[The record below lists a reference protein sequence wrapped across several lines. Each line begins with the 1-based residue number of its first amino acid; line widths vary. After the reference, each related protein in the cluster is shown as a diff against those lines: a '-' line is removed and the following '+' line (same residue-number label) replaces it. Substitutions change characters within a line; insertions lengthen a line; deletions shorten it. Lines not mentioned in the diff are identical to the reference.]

1 MIDSLLSTYPPG
13 SLWESAVSKPEADM
27 VKWKQIIP
35 HGIPQ
40 TPNRLRKIS
49 NNMTEENQQS
59 SPGNSE
65 AFGNATPLPFGN
77 VPKAA
82 EVFRTI
88 PNASERK
95 EQHTLTVRDVARMF
109 ETAGVARTE
118 RSIVNW
124 CRRDPTG
131 AARLDAYYDPN
142 ERRYYIT
149 PQSVDRAIAEE
160 KAKMAR
166 HSETAEAFGK
176 VPNTAESFRSIPNG
190 SEQHG
195 SIPKDAEGFGTG
207 RNAKDMRQPV
217 SEADGKRIREMEVEI
232 MDLKIT
238 NRAKDMFIQQLQQDR
253 EHFVKEQDGFIAKL
267 IKFTRKVGQLETQV
281 LQLGG
286 KPDVGSEESTS
297 AEFEDVN

>member
-1 MIDSLLSTYPPG
+1 M
-13 SLWESAVSKPEADM
+13 A
-27 VKWKQIIP
+27 
-35 HGIPQ
+35 
-40 TPNRLRKIS
+40 
-49 NNMTEENQQS
+49 EENQS

-124 CRRDPTG
+124 CRRDASG

-166 HSETAEAFGK
+166 HAETAEAFGK
-176 VPNTAESFRSIPNG
+176 VPNDAESFRSIPNG
-190 SEQHG
+190 AEKPG
-195 SIPKDAEGFGTG
+195 SIPKGAEGFGTG
-207 RNAKDMRQPV
+207 RKTQDMGQPA
-217 SEADGKRIREMEVEI
+217 SEADGKHIREMESEI
-232 MDLKIT
+232 MDLRIT
-238 NRAKDMFIQQLQQDR
+238 NRAKDMFIQQLQEDR
-253 EHFVKEQDGFIAKL
+253 QQIVKEREGFIGKL

-286 KPDVGSEESTS
+286 KSDAVDVVLESEESTFVK
-297 AEFEDVN
+297 FEDAN